1 MPTWRGIARSAD
13 VTRAL
18 VTGAAGFAGQWLCR
32 ALLRDGWEV
41 TGASL
46 TGPTPGGVLDADERA
61 AVRWVSADLR
71 LQDAVSEVLDA
82 AAPDA
87 VFHLA
92 GISFVPTAREEPVN
106 VCETNVMSAVVML
119 ADIRRRR
126 AAGALDPA
134 IVIVGSAE
142 QYGAHDPANG
152 PLTEQSPC
160 RPLTIYAASKSA
172 QEVFALEAAR
182 ADGLRVLCTRSFN
195 HSGRG
200 QAPHFL
206 IPALVARVRAAGRA
220 PAPRSI
226 AIGNGHT
233 TRDFLHAEDVA
244 HAYLSLAARGVPG
257 EVYNVCSGDGVTVEA
272 LARDV
277 CARAGVDADLVS
289 DPALRRAVDVPW
301 LVGDNSKLR
310 STTGWAPRRSR
321 SDIIDDLL
329 NAASH

>member
-1 MPTWRGIARSAD
+1 
-13 VTRAL
+13 VKRAL

-32 ALLRDGWEV
+32 LLLHEGWEV

-46 TGPTPGGVLDADERA
+46 ADPAPGGALTTDERQAVHWMAADLRAVDAVADVLDA
-61 AVRWVSADLR
+61 ST
-71 LQDAVSEVLDA
+71 
-82 AAPDA
+82 PDA

-92 GISFVPTAREEPVN
+92 GISYVPTAREEPVM
-106 VCETNVMSAVVML
+106 VCETNVMSAVVLL

-126 AAGALDPA
+126 ASGAIDPA

-142 QYGAHDPANG
+142 QYGAHEADGGLLA
-152 PLTEQSPC
+152 ESSAC
-160 RPLTIYAASKSA
+160 RPRTIYAASKGA

-182 ADGLRVLCTRSFN
+182 ADGLRVVCTRSFN
-195 HSGRG
+195 HSGPG

-206 IPALVARVRAAGRA
+206 LPALVTRVRAARAA
-220 PAPRSI
+220 PAPRRI
-226 AIGNGHT
+226 PIGNGHT

-257 EVYNVCSGDGVTVEA
+257 EVYNVCSGTGVTVET
-272 LARDV
+272 LAREV
-277 CARAGVDADLVS
+277 CARAGVEAELVS

-301 LVGDNSKLR
+301 LVGDNAKLR
-310 STTGWAPRRSR
+310 SATGWTPRRSR

-329 NAASH
+329 NAAPH